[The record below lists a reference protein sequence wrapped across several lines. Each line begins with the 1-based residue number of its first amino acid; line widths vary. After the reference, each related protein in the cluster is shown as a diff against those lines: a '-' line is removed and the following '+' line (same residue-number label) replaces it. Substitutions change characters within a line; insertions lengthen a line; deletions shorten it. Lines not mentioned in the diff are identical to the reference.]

1 VVLPGLPQGLNW
13 CQVAPPCRKGAGLP
27 GFIKELKLSNAVICV
42 KCWRRDGVKEVYPNV
57 PLLCRSCAYILV
69 GEVAFLEAHNIYV
82 GLKRLER
89 PGEGMIRRAEE
100 IASVLDIPASV
111 NSP

>member
-1 VVLPGLPQGLNW
+1 
-13 CQVAPPCRKGAGLP
+13 
-27 GFIKELKLSNAVICV
+27 
-42 KCWRRDGVKEVYPNV
+42 
-57 PLLCRSCAYILV
+57 V